1 MIQQQTHQTFVDSGK
16 EVGPLL
22 MSNQHSLFFGNLDD
36 IPQIP
41 AFTNKL
47 MFHKIKEAGKS
58 PSAFAF
64 PKESELVPFFNHFII
79 RLQETGILGHTLK
92 KWKASSPT
100 EHQQNDPWK
109 IALPMKSVVFPFA
122 VLFGAGVISMMTLVI
137 EYFTTWTK
145 KKKN

>member
-1 MIQQQTHQTFVDSGK
+1 MAL
-16 EVGPLL
+16 LL
-22 MSNQHSLFFGNLDD
+22 MLNKHSLFFGNLNDL
-36 IPQIP
+36 PLMP
-41 AFTNKL
+41 TSSNKL
-47 MFHKIKEAGKS
+47 MFHRIREGNKL
-58 PSAFAF
+58 PSAFTF
-64 PKESELVPFFNHFII
+64 PKGSELIPFFNHFTI

-92 KWKASSPT
+92 KWKASSPN